1 MSSRFNNI
9 NNLKRVEVSIPRD
22 EEGYLGRECPQPD
35 CEGYFKIKPGT
46 GLTGENLP
54 CVCPYCGH
62 SGPHDTF
69 FTKEQIEY
77 ARSFAIRKA
86 TEALRMDLK
95 AMEFTTKPAGP
106 LGLSIS
112 MKLQPGHLP
121 ALQHYREKALET
133 KVTCDSCTLDYSV
146 FGVFAYC
153 PDCAAHNS
161 LLILRSNL
169 DLIDRQLAL
178 AEGIEDAALRTHL
191 IEDALENC
199 VSSFDGFARE
209 ACSIRGAK
217 STNPKKCS
225 NLSFQNLKRASE
237 NLDDLFSVDLASS
250 VSSTDWEMAHTRFLQ
265 RHLLAHKSG
274 VIDQR
279 FINDAGT
286 RHDVVG
292 RKVAV
297 TIDEVRQLLTV
308 IDSIGTYLIASL
320 PKPVLPG

>member
-1 MSSRFNNI
+1 MSSRFRNI
-9 NNLKRVEVSIPRD
+9 NSLKSVEVSIPRD

-62 SGPHDTF
+62 IGPHDTF

-86 TEALRMDLK
+86 TEALRKDLK
-95 AMEFTTKPAGP
+95 AMEFKTKPAGP

-121 ALQHYREKALET
+121 ALRHYREKALET

-153 PDCAAHNS
+153 PDCASHNS
-161 LLILRSNL
+161 LQILRSNL

-178 AEGIEDAALRTHL
+178 AEGIEEATLRTHL

-209 ACSIRGAK
+209 VCSIRSSK

-225 NLSFQNLKRASE
+225 SVSFQNLKRASE
-237 NLDDLFSVDLASS
+237 TLKVLFGIDLCSF
-250 VSSTDWEMAHTRFLQ
+250 VSSSDWETAHVRFMQ
-265 RHLLAHKSG
+265 RHLIAHKAG

-279 FINDAGT
+279 FFDEVGPG
-286 RHDVVG
+286 HGGVG

-297 TIDEVRQLLTV
+297 SIGEIRQLLPI
-308 IDSIGTYLIASL
+308 IDSIGTKLIASL
-320 PKPVLPG
+320 PPPL